1 MKEQSYWI
9 DERPQYYVQT
19 GAAFEN
25 PYGMPRAEIERYIAN
40 HTAEN
45 VAQVIYGKYVDNSG
59 LVFTG
64 ELVAQLFAD
73 DAASEPIRDQVFWDV
88 PRWRQ
93 ARAELDQRPDDYR
106 FHIGVDVARKKDSTV
121 ITVLD
126 VHGASIQQPARG
138 LYWRRTNR
146 VPWDS
151 IYAEIGRA
159 AWLFPGQML
168 VDATGG
174 MGDAVMEELET
185 RFYCP
190 RHHSAFHVGGQCP
203 KKGRSA
209 SDVNASLTKDWPCD
223 TRHWVRLDP
232 NPYIFSAKSKVD
244 LINNLQALMGRGYD
258 EEQPE
263 RPFGVLRM
271 PPIIPLQEELGE
283 YAWEDK
289 KLQTDSVMSFALAAW
304 SGLEDLPLAPV
315 EGSIHGE

>member
-1 MKEQSYWI
+1 VTAESYWI
-9 DERPQYYVQT
+9 AERPQYYVQT

-73 DAASEPIRDQVFWDV
+73 DAGAEPIRDQSYWDV
-88 PRWRQ
+88 ARWRQ
-93 ARAELDQRPDDYR
+93 ARNELEVYPDEYR
-106 FHIGVDVARKKDSTV
+106 FHIGIDVARKKDSTV

-126 VHGASIQQPARG
+126 VHAASIQSPARV

-151 IYAEIGRA
+151 IYAEVGRA

-190 RHHSAFHVGGQCP
+190 RHHSAFHVGGRCP
-203 KKGRSA
+203 KHKRA
-209 SDVNASLTKDWPCD
+209 AADVNAPLTKDWPCD
-223 TRHWVRLDP
+223 PRHWVRLDP
-232 NPYIFSAKSKVD
+232 NPYIFSSKSKVD

-263 RPFGVLRM
+263 RAFGVLRS

-304 SGLEDLPLAPV
+304 SGLEDLPLPPA
-315 EGSIHGE
+315 EGSIHGD